1 MANVG
6 ELVELVNAEQV
17 ELTDATNSRD
27 WGQLYNVRWSSRT
40 PTHKR
45 TRIDKKVE
53 QYAGIPTITIE
64 GDIGITDPEVTTLV
78 GYSALVG
85 GQLPENN
92 WDLKVT
98 AKDGGT
104 DTIRIVA
111 MLTGL
116 DFIGPQEG
124 FASFHIQLTS
134 TTHTVSE
141 P

>member
-40 PTHKR
+40 PVHKR

-53 QYAGIPTITIE
+53 SYAGLPAITIS
-64 GDIGITDPEVTTLV
+64 GDIGITDPEVATLMA
-78 GYSALVG
+78 YHTHSG

-116 DFIGPQEG
+116 DFLGPQEG
-124 FASFHIQLTS
+124 YASFHIEMTA
-134 TTHTVSE
+134 TTEAFT
-141 P
+141 